1 MKPET
6 RFVTN
11 IRGCRSVQRES
22 SPGDSLRSTGR
33 RLYRHYRG
41 PVLALLLFVLPA
53 SFASA
58 LSVPTIDARTGLL
71 WLGNAGNGQVV
82 APSPLLNYWGASVPL
97 NINSRFS
104 VVPELDLFGTQ
115 YQLLGTRGIPTEI
128 EYASQVWML
137 SLLLDPEVRYTLPIS
152 KALAWGVS
160 LSPAFIFRIPTVSW
174 SISSADIGAITK
186 YLYAKGRFF
195 YPAVGTF
202 FDWQVLPSIALEV
215 RIRSFFP
222 VFHLWDGEGLPF
234 YDQLMV
240 DGSIGL
246 RFSIGK

>member
-1 MKPET
+1 M
-6 RFVTN
+6 
-11 IRGCRSVQRES
+11 
-22 SPGDSLRSTGR
+22 
-33 RLYRHYRG
+33 
-41 PVLALLLFVLPA
+41 
-53 SFASA
+53 
-58 LSVPTIDARTGLL
+58 PTIDARTGLL